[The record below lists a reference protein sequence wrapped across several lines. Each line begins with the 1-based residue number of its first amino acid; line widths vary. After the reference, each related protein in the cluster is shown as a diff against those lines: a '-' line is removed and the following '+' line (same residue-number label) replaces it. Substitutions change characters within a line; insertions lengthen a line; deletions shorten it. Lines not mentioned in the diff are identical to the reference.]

1 MTIRNSYL
9 HTTRR
14 AAVAVAAGAALT
26 LGVAACSETE
36 DAANDATSAAGSVA
50 DDATSAAGSA
60 ADEMN
65 SSESG
70 MPDGAEM
77 VEAKTADGQSVQLPK
92 DIDAAWENAGR
103 ESGEFGALKS
113 VDEKDGKTLAS
124 FDKGWMTYSK
134 ETGAVPLIGKI
145 GETWADEG
153 ALDSELGLPTAPE
166 EGNAMSGWT
175 QMFQNGK
182 ITWADDGNGEYSANV
197 EKM

>member
-1 MTIRNSYL
+1 MSIRNTRL

-26 LGVAACSETE
+26 LGVAACSETKE
-36 DAANDATSAAGSVA
+36 AANDATSAAGSA
-50 DDATSAAGSA
+50 GNEATSAAGSA
-60 ADEMN
+60 TSEMN

-70 MPDGAEM
+70 MPGGAEM

-103 ESGEFGALKS
+103 GSGEFGALKS
-113 VDEKDGKTLAS
+113 VDDKDGKTLAT

-145 GETWADEG
+145 GETWAKEG
-153 ALDSELGLPTAPE
+153 GLGSELGLPTAPE

-175 QMFQNGK
+175 QMFQHGK
-182 ITWADDGNGEYSANV
+182 VTWANGGNGEYSANIQ
-197 EKM
+197 KM